1 MTDLLRD
8 DCWPLLLRE
17 CAEAGL
23 DVAQITK
30 TDATRDA
37 LEQRWYAA
45 LDSGAP
51 DYGVYGDAGY
61 IAETFACW
69 KQYSRRYLR
78 AISAPQVRALLG
90 DVRSVVDLGCG
101 IGLTSAAL
109 AQIFQC
115 AVYGVDMSDT
125 AQAAVAQRF
134 ATSFGFQLA
143 RLDQIGDADVVFASE
158 FFEHI
163 HTPVAY
169 LRHVLDALHPTTLII
184 ANSFNTRAIGH
195 FTAYEIDGAHVD
207 AARMSR
213 QFNAQLRRYSYG
225 KVAAAKFWN
234 DRPAVWRLHVR
245 SGTVAVVS
253 RSSARARTIHGAA
266 GDP

>member
-1 MTDLLRD
+1 VTSLLRD
-8 DCWPLLLRE
+8 DCWPLVLRG
-17 CAEAGL
+17 CADAGL
-23 DVAQITK
+23 DVTQITN

-78 AISAPQVRALLG
+78 AISAPQVRVLLG

-134 ATSFGFQLA
+134 ATRFGFQLA
-143 RLDQIGDADVVFASE
+143 RLDQISGADVVFASE

-169 LRHVLDALHPTTLII
+169 LRHVLDTLHPTTLII

-207 AARMSR
+207 PGRMSR
-213 QFNAQLRRYSYG
+213 QFNAELRRYGYG
-225 KVAAAKFWN
+225 KVATKFWN
-234 DRPAVWRLHVR
+234 NRPAVWRRHVHSGAVAAVPACTAR
-245 SGTVAVVS
+245 S
-253 RSSARARTIHGAA
+253 RTIHGAA
-266 GDP
+266 GNP

>member
-1 MTDLLRD
+1 VL
-8 DCWPLLLRE
+8 
-17 CAEAGL
+17 
-23 DVAQITK
+23 
-30 TDATRDA
+30 
-37 LEQRWYAA
+37 
-45 LDSGAP
+45 
-51 DYGVYGDAGY
+51 GVVGDHP
-61 IAETFACW
+61 
-69 KQYSRRYLR
+69 
-78 AISAPQVRALLG
+78 SAVEIG
-90 DVRSVVDLGCG
+90 IVD
-101 IGLTSAAL
+101 L

-115 AVYGVDMSDT
+115 AVYGVDLSDT

-143 RLDQIGDADVVFASE
+143 RLDQIGGADVVFASD

-169 LRHVLDALHPTTLII
+169 LRNVLDALHPTTLII

-213 QFNAQLRRYSYG
+213 QFNAELRRYGYG

-234 DRPAVWRLHVR
+234 GRPAVWRRQVR
-245 SGTVAVVS
+245 SGAVAVVP
-253 RSSARARTIHGAA
+253 RGSARSRTIHGAA
-266 GDP
+266 GNP